1 MSVVLALY
9 PTVMVL
15 NLTEGKELS
24 SLGVPGYLGLF
35 IGNVLSVSILTWLLM
50 PLVNRAFAF
59 WLVPSRARSV
69 RTHIAGAAL
78 VALIW
83 GLCIMVFALTT
94 G

>member
-1 MSVVLALY
+1 
-9 PTVMVL
+9 
-15 NLTEGKELS
+15 
-24 SLGVPGYLGLF
+24 VPGYLGLF

-83 GLCIMVFALTT
+83 GLCITAFALTT